1 MTQQSYILFGV
12 AGATYALRS
21 TDVQH
26 MEMVEQVTPVPNAA
40 PFVEGVVLS
49 RGQVVPV
56 VNLRVRFGFERAER
70 TLRTRLLVVESGGRR
85 VGLLVDQAREFL
97 TIAEAAIQPPHEA
110 VGGSSGGYLDGVATL
125 GDRIVLILNI
135 GELLNGAPTAPTPPL
150 VAGGRDQAPGS
161 ARR

>member
-1 MTQQSYILFGV
+1 MTQSYILFGV

-21 TDVQH
+21 TEVQH

-97 TIAEAAIQPPHEA
+97 NIAEAAIQPPHEA

-135 GELLNGAPTAPTPPL
+135 GELLNGAPTAPTPPP
-150 VAGGRDQAPGS
+150 VASGLDQAPGS
-161 ARR
+161 ARH